1 MCDMAQ
7 EDGRRKLLDAIYR
20 LSREKE
26 APPERVEAQPLE
38 PRLARLREWQV
49 KRLAQTYADFLADER
64 YRSACEFFQTDLY
77 GARDFS
83 QRDRDFERLHELLSR
98 ILPASMLRLLSD
110 AIFLN
115 RMTADLDRRLL
126 DALGGALDAD
136 GEIPAKDYAEA
147 YRRCDNYAERLEQI
161 ERLVAITKEIGA
173 GARLPIV
180 GPSLWMLRVP
190 AQRLGWFELY
200 DFLHRGYLSFQP
212 MTDVLPFAQAIEERE
227 KRILERIYAGD
238 SEPFLL

>member
-1 MCDMAQ
+1 MAQ
-7 EDGRRKLLDAIYR
+7 EDGRRKLVNAIYR

-38 PRLARLREWQV
+38 PRLARLRGWQV
-49 KRLAQTYADFLADER
+49 NRLAQTYADFLADER

-83 QRDRDFERLHELLSR
+83 QRDRDFERLHDLLSR
-98 ILPASMLRLLSD
+98 LLPAGMLRLLTD
-110 AIFLN
+110 AIILN

-126 DALGGALDAD
+126 EALGGALDTEDALT
-136 GEIPAKDYAEA
+136 ANNYAEA
-147 YRRCDNYAERLEQI
+147 YRRCDNYAERLDQI

-173 GARLPIV
+173 GARLPVV
-180 GPSLWMLRVP
+180 GPTVRLLRVP

-200 DFLHRGYLSFQP
+200 DFLHRGYLAFQP
-212 MTDVLPFAQAIEERE
+212 MTDVQPFAQAIEERE
-227 KRILERIYAGD
+227 KRILERIYAGTAN
-238 SEPFLL
+238 PFDMSTG